1 MLDCILIF
9 NSIHR
14 VMKAESILKKEGLK
28 FRLIPTPRSLTSD
41 CGLAI
46 EMNGKDIEEFK
57 KVLSKGGV
65 KIAEAHVESGKFFSR
80 LF

>member
-1 MLDCILIF
+1 MSCVLIF

-14 VMKAESILKKEGLK
+14 VMKAESILKREGLK

-46 EMNGKDIEEFK
+46 EMNEKDIEEFK
-57 KVLSKGGV
+57 KLLSKGGAE
-65 KIAEAHVESGKFFSR
+65 IAEAHIESGKSFR
-80 LF
+80 KLF